1 MRRFLHL
8 PSHSVVVAVSVLILA
23 GAGAA
28 LASDPPTAHQAASAT
43 ATAKKAAKKYAKS
56 YASQFARRFAIAG
69 PAGPQGPKGDKGERG
84 DKGEKGDKGDPGT
97 PGTPGTAGTP
107 GAPGAKGDDGV
118 VQTARF
124 AGGIGTLAPG
134 AVFKFAGPTG
144 SVTTNGTQRLTAAAT
159 AAIAATTPG
168 AFATSVCT
176 QQAGS
181 TAVTPFNGSD
191 IQFVQAE
198 AVRNSFAAANSF
210 VPAAGTYNVG
220 FCVFNAVT
228 NLNNNDW
235 ATGWVVVTNN

>member
-1 MRRFLHL
+1 MRRFLRL

-43 ATAKKAAKKYAKS
+43 ATAKKAAKKYAKAYS
-56 YASQFARRFAIAG
+56 AKYARQFAIAG
-69 PAGPQGPKGDKGERG
+69 PAGPQGPKGDKGEKG
-84 DKGEKGDKGDPGT
+84 DKGDKGDPGT
-97 PGTPGTAGTP
+97 PGIPGTP
-107 GAPGAKGDDGV
+107 GAAGAKGDDGV

-124 AGGIGTLAPG
+124 AGGIGPLAPG
-134 AVFKFAGPTG
+134 PVFKFAGPTG

-159 AAIAATTPG
+159 AAIAASTPG
-168 AFATSVCT
+168 GFAMSVCT

-220 FCVFNAVT
+220 FCVFNTVT
-228 NLNNNDW
+228 NLNANDW